1 MALRVIE
8 VQAICD
14 LCGFVETARAE
25 LRNHWVDAD
34 DALYDR
40 LSGLCEWEI
49 NPHDGLVCPVCIDKA
64 DVTDSATAS
73 NADTGRPALEEGKR

>member
-1 MALRVIE
+1 MGLRVIE
-8 VQAICD
+8 VKAECD

-25 LRNHWVDAD
+25 LRNYWVDAD

-49 NPHDGLVCPVCIDKA
+49 DHRDGLMCPACIDKA
-64 DVTDSATAS
+64 DWWL
-73 NADTGRPALEEGKR
+73 RKEGEHDAARVD